1 MKKRF
6 ILFTLMVALVVCLF
20 AISASAA
27 IVKHETDPGLDCAD
41 SAVSTLDYSA
51 FNNSTASD
59 KTSRVVLTDGTYYYV
74 FPAYYVF
81 TTNTNF
87 APTLTNI
94 NAAMKAADSTI
105 TTDLFTS
112 SKTAFVRIQL
122 PTWISNI
129 DQGTGKLE
137 GWTAIKEFRFGT
149 TLKSITAQNAFSNC
163 TNLEYISDISHMT
176 SINNAGFSGCT
187 NLKIH
192 INWPAAVKTINTQM
206 FAGSGITSITIPE
219 GVTSIGGYAFQN
231 CDNLTELILPNTVTS
246 AGKHAFGSC
255 DKLETLN
262 LGAGFKT
269 ASSSNHDFETTS
281 SDKKLKYVYFSE
293 NFLTT
298 INSATAGSYKHIFNI
313 SETKIVFFFTG
324 TEEQANLIKEK
335 MTTVGNNVNLSS
347 AVLEQY
353 NPNTD
358 YTDYASTKGSNI
370 IVWGYNECKAFYN
383 DVHTLEEG
391 TSLSVDSYVQ
401 AFDELCVCT
410 RCEDATKVNEE
421 AYAPIFE
428 LLGVSASMSEGSVC
442 VGYSFDKASYDA
454 YTRVTGKTISFG
466 VVGIIPPENVDMDTF
481 EPVNTDLTP
490 YDSYTILANITDQY
504 ASFDFII
511 NGFTSEYYDTTL
523 TMCAFV
529 GDGTKVDYITSENG
543 ETVQLEYATT
553 FTFND
558 KLQA

>member
-6 ILFTLMVALVVCLF
+6 ILFALMVALVVCLF

-81 TTNTNF
+81 STSTSF
-87 APTLTNI
+87 SPTISNV
-94 NAAMKAADSTI
+94 NAAIKAADSTV
-105 TTDLFTS
+105 TTDLFAS
-112 SKTAFVRIQL
+112 SKASFVRIQL
-122 PTWISNI
+122 PTWISDIPQNS
-129 DQGTGKLE
+129 KLE
-137 GWTAIKEFRFGT
+137 GWSLLKEFRFT
-149 TLKSITAQNAFSNC
+149 TALRTISGQNAFTSC
-163 TNLEYISDISHMT
+163 SNLEYISDISHMT
-176 SINNAGFSGCT
+176 QINNAAFSGCSK
-187 NLKIH
+187 LKIH
-192 INWPAAVKTINTQM
+192 INWPAAVTSINTQM
-206 FAGSGITSITIPE
+206 FSNSGITSITIPE
-219 GVTSIGGYAFQN
+219 GVTSIGSTAFKG
-231 CDNLTELILPNTVTS
+231 CTNLKELVLPNSVKS

-255 DKLETLN
+255 TNLETLN
-262 LGAGFKT
+262 LGEGFST
-269 ASSSNHDFETTS
+269 VSGSSGDYETTQ
-281 SDKKLKYVYFSE
+281 SDTKLKYVYFSS

-298 INSATAGSYKHIFNI
+298 VNAATAGSYKHIFNI

-490 YDSYTILANITDQY
+490 YDNYTILANITDQY

-511 NGFTSEYYDTTL
+511 NGFTSEYYDTAL